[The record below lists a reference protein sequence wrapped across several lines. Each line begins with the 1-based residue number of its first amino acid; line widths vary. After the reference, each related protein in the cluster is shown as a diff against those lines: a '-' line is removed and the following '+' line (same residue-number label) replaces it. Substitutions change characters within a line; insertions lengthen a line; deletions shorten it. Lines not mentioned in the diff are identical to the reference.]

1 MDSSELAHVA
11 ACQAG
16 RLADFDPLYVL
27 HVDAVYKY
35 LIRRTLLKE
44 VAEDLTS
51 ITFIKALESI
61 RSFNPAKGE
70 LRAWLYRIARNALID
85 HYRSPAS
92 KTVDIETV
100 WDLPG
105 DDVTSLMAERSIDA
119 AKLHEAM
126 SHLKPL
132 QREVVMLRIW
142 EGLSYKE
149 IAELTG
155 KSEGNCKV
163 LFSRALGDLRAHLP
177 SLLLL
182 LLLSRPLISN
192 L

>member
-1 MDSSELAHVA
+1 MDDSELSHIT

-16 RLADFDPLYVL
+16 HLQDFDPLYVL
-27 HVDAVYKY
+27 HVDAIYKY
-35 LIRRTLLKE
+35 LIRRTLVKE

-85 HYRSPAS
+85 HYRSHAS

-100 WDLPG
+100 WDLPS
-105 DDVTSLMAERSIDA
+105 DDVATLMAERSIDA
-119 AKLHEAM
+119 AKLHEAL
-126 SHLKPL
+126 SHLRPE
-132 QREVVMLRIW
+132 QREIVQLRIW

-149 IAELTG
+149 IAALTG

-163 LFSRALGDLRAHLP
+163 IFSRAVSDLRTHLP

-182 LLLSRPLISN
+182 LFVSRFSLLQ
-192 L
+192 